1 MKRFKYQAKTKA
13 GAVSKGIIEAKN
25 KQDVLETLQ
34 TKGLVV
40 LSINEEFGITLEKL
54 QEVNIGGV
62 PIKEIV
68 IFMRQFA
75 TMISAGLPLTQSLRI
90 LGEQAR
96 NPKFKK
102 SLENVLADVEGGVSL
117 AKALQK
123 TSNVFDEITINLIEA
138 GEESGNLEDIMK
150 KLAEEIEKKKKL
162 QDKLRSAMTYPAL
175 TLITLVGAVIIM
187 MVVLVPALEEV
198 YSSFGDAQLPAI
210 TRLLIWVSNSIFDY
224 WWLIAVVLSLLG
236 IGLKLYLDTPKGK
249 KFFAMLSIKIP
260 IIGPLIV
267 NIQLSQFTRV
277 LSLLLSSGLSIIQA
291 LRLTANSLNNVIFR
305 EAVIASIKD
314 VEKGVPLALPISR
327 SEVFPI
333 IVSQMITVGEETGAL
348 DHVLDKMSDF
358 YESEVEYM
366 TNNLSTLLEPLLL
379 IIMGGVVAFVA
390 ASVYL
395 PMFNIA
401 GAIG

>member
-13 GAVSKGIIEAKN
+13 GAISKGVLEAKS
-25 KQDVLETLQ
+25 KQSVVESLQ
-34 TKGLVV
+34 SRGLVV
-40 LSINEEFGITLEKL
+40 LSVSEEIGLTLEKL
-54 QEVNIGGV
+54 QQINIGNV

-96 NPKFKK
+96 NPKFKAA
-102 SLENVLADVEGGVSL
+102 LETVLSDVEGGVSL
-117 AKALQK
+117 AKALK
-123 TSNVFDEITINLIEA
+123 RTSNVFDEITINLIEA

-150 KLAEEIEKKKKL
+150 RLAEEIEKKKKL
-162 QDKLRSAMTYPAL
+162 RDKVRSAMTYPAL
-175 TLITLVGAVIIM
+175 TLVTLIGAVVIM

-198 YSSFGDAQLPAI
+198 YSSFGDQQLPAI
-210 TRLLIWVSNSIFDY
+210 TRMLIWISNTMFSY
-224 WWLIAVVLSLLG
+224 WWLIAIVLALLG

-249 KFFAMLSIKIP
+249 RFFAMLSIKMP
-260 IIGPLIV
+260 VIGPLIV

-291 LRLTANSLNNVIFR
+291 LQLTANSLNNILFR
-305 EAVIASIKD
+305 EAVLNAIDD

-348 DHVLDKMSDF
+348 DHVLEKMSDF

-366 TNNLSTLLEPLLL
+366 TNNLSTLLEPILL

-401 GAIG
+401 GAI